1 RGEPGQPVRVHSV
14 RKVQH
19 RIGRVQVRHAGA
31 AVGDPDHRDLAEH
44 RGQGA
49 VPAPLDPGAL
59 AAFGVHDLLTT
70 RLVPGPQGQ
79 VVLEQLPGDLAHPRS
94 QQILQLRVRHHR
106 RLGGRQL
113 RGDRGEQPSRGGEG
127 VLALRERTP
136 GRPHRAHH
144 PCFLPSTLNSP
155 DEGSARIPRSTSLFS
170 FERIPSTC
178 RGSVPRP
185 RCSHTS
191 LQRIAA
197 PEVANKAMISRY
209 SGDITVTSSSAS
221 AFTSAAATPPPAS
234 PPAVSASGT
243 GEDGAAST
251 SSTVSRAICNRDSRS
266 SARDNSSDRP
276 AICSRSRSAWPS
288 TSARLDSNASIK
300 DGTPHPPSL
309 STRTPHGGL
318 DPSDG
323 KSRHNRPHPEPLRI
337 TPTRHP
343 QKIYTQLA
351 LKIA

>member
-1 RGEPGQPVRVHSV
+1 
-14 RKVQH
+14 
-19 RIGRVQVRHAGA
+19 
-31 AVGDPDHRDLAEH
+31 
-44 RGQGA
+44 
-49 VPAPLDPGAL
+49 
-59 AAFGVHDLLTT
+59 
-70 RLVPGPQGQ
+70 
-79 VVLEQLPGDLAHPRS
+79 
-94 QQILQLRVRHHR
+94 
-106 RLGGRQL
+106 
-113 RGDRGEQPSRGGEG
+113 
-127 VLALRERTP
+127 
-136 GRPHRAHH
+136 
-144 PCFLPSTLNSP
+144 
-155 DEGSARIPRSTSLFS
+155 
-170 FERIPSTC
+170 
-178 RGSVPRP
+178 
-185 RCSHTS
+185 TS

-343 QKIYTQLA
+343 QKIYTHRGVLPRREERVRPRRVRGPPLPRLITA
-351 LKIA
+351 RHPDHTSPGPTSLLCWVIG